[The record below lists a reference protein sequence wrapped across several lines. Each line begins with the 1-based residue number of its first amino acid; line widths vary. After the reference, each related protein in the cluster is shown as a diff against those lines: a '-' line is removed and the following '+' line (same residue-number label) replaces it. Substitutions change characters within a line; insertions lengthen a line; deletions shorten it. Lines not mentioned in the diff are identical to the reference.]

1 MINGFSKFAVLYL
14 APLLMLTALFLSL
27 FAFLAPSVM
36 LHDRVSLLTVTPST
50 ALTNPQ
56 ARANDG
62 PSVFLGALGSC
73 SRRNNAG
80 NVDCTVTS
88 ISPQYDTSVLPGSMT
103 NGILSAPPST
113 APAFIAVAIS
123 FSFIFFFAYT
133 LVSFRHKFGGG
144 LSAKLDSPIIQRLTA
159 WIGVFG
165 FMIGLASFL
174 IVRMWFEKAIDDF
187 NKNIVSQG
195 KGAPELV
202 AAAGNGFTMV
212 WIAYAFYAIPLIASL
227 AKINVQATEGKYM
240 EED

>member
-14 APLLMLTALFLSL
+14 APLLMLTALILSL

-36 LHDRVSLLTVTPST
+36 LHDRVALLTVMPST

-56 ARANDG
+56 AQAGDG

-73 SRRNNAG
+73 SRHNNAG
-80 NVDCTVTS
+80 DVSCTVTS
-88 ISPQYDTSVLPGSMT
+88 ISPEYDTSVLPGASS
-103 NGILSAPPST
+103 NNILSAPPST
-113 APAFIAVAIS
+113 APSFIAVAIS
-123 FSFIFFFAYT
+123 FSFVFFVAYT

-144 LSAKLDSPIIQRLTA
+144 LSAKLDSPMVQRITA

-187 NKNIVSQG
+187 NKDIISQG
-195 KGAPELV
+195 KNGPQLV

-212 WIAYAFYAIPLIASL
+212 WVAYAFYGVPLIASL
-227 AKINVQATEGKYM
+227 SKINVHASEGKY
-240 EED
+240 EE